1 MSEKLAQES
10 PAEVN
15 DSVAEIREAVRQ
27 MSVLMA
33 NMYYFLTK
41 EIVETYGEGAK
52 EAISRGIVQFGL
64 DRGRKIAE
72 KAQAA
77 GDELTIENLD
87 KHYDMPITTGWDLH
101 RTYGNCRKKNITDS
115 CIFAEVWKEWD
126 WAEVGHCYC
135 LVDEAI
141 RQGYNPHVVFKPVKN
156 ILLGDDCCESLTVY
170 E

>member
-1 MSEKLAQES
+1 MN
-10 PAEVN
+10 AEQKTLSRGQA
-15 DSVAEIREAVRQ
+15 DAEIRAAVRQ

-41 EIVETYGEGAK
+41 AIIEDYGDGAK
-52 EAISRGIVQFGL
+52 AAIERGITEFGL

-72 KAQAA
+72 KAAAA

-87 KHYDMPITTGWDLH
+87 KHYDMPITQGWDLH
-101 RTYGNCRKKNITDS
+101 RTYGNDKRDNITDS
-115 CIFAEVWKEWD
+115 CIFAEVWKEKGWED
-126 WAEVGHCYC
+126 VGHCYC

-141 RQGYNPHVVFKPVKN
+141 RRGYNPHVVFKPVRN